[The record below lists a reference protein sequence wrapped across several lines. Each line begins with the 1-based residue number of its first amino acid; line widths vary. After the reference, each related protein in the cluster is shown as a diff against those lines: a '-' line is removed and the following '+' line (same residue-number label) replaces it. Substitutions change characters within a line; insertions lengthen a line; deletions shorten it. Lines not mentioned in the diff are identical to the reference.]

1 MLKDDFKFWL
11 MPLMGAGVL
20 PGKMAQSA
28 KYLLQSIGTPQPLQ
42 IQATEL
48 HPTGGKKKSKI
59 QPQNPT
65 NPTNSRSPWKALLL
79 RKSIHSLPAEQ
90 FFFSSPP
97 SRDSQQLRFSP
108 VNLLSELLV
117 RYEFVAVLCAVT
129 VVFLGS

>member
-1 MLKDDFKFWL
+1 
-11 MPLMGAGVL
+11 MPLMGGGVL

-28 KYLLQSIGTPQPLQ
+28 KYLLQSIGTLQPLQ

-48 HPTGGKKKSKI
+48 HPTGGKKKKKPKI

-65 NPTNSRSPWKALLL
+65 NPTNSRSPWKAVLL

-90 FFFSSPP
+90 FFSLLFQAEIANCLDFP
-97 SRDSQQLRFSP
+97 P
-108 VNLLSELLV
+108 VNLLSELVV

>member
-1 MLKDDFKFWL
+1 M
-11 MPLMGAGVL
+11 L

-48 HPTGGKKKSKI
+48 HPTGGKKKKSKI